1 MEETLGK
8 RIALHRKRLG
18 LTQDALAERLGVTAQ
33 AVSKW
38 ENDQSCPDI
47 AMLPRLAE
55 LFDTTTDQLLGLQRK
70 EVHVAEV
77 VTETTEKEDREPGG
91 IHLENLGY
99 EFHWDSGRRSSIAFA
114 SWVLL
119 VAGLLLAMHFDKE
132 PPFFLLG
139 LWELLWTT
147 GLLVFG
153 VSGLFSKFSVFRF
166 ACAFFGGYFLLELG
180 GVLHYNMGMDLI
192 FPLVLLMFGIGMLL
206 NAISKPKKGSFHVT
220 RNGHNIRR
228 HDFTC
233 EGDSFACETYFGENE
248 FPIRLPLLA
257 SGSADVSFGS
267 MTLDLSGCEA
277 LAENCQISANCA
289 FGELTVLV
297 PKRFRVDIHSSTA
310 FGNVEQKGS
319 PDPSSTEIL
328 YLECNASFGQI
339 LVRYL

>member
-8 RIALHRKRLG
+8 RISLHRKRLG

-47 AMLPRLAE
+47 AMLPKLAE

-77 VTETTEKEDREPGG
+77 VTETSDNEDREPGG
-91 IHLENLGY
+91 IHLENSGF
-99 EFHWDSGRRSSIAFA
+99 EFHWDAGRRSSIAFA

-119 VAGLLLAMHFDKE
+119 VAGLLLVMHFDRE

-139 LWELLWTT
+139 IWELLWTT

-153 VSGLFSKFSVFRF
+153 ISGLFSQFSVFRF
-166 ACAFFGGYFLLELG
+166 GCAFFGGYFLLELG

-192 FPLVLLMFGIGMLL
+192 FPLVLLMFGVGMLL
-206 NAISKPKKGSFHVT
+206 KAFSKPKKGSFHVT
-220 RNGHNIRR
+220 RNGHNLRR
-228 HDFTC
+228 HNFTC
-233 EGDSFACETYFGENE
+233 EGDRFACETHFGENE
-248 FPIRLPLLA
+248 FPIRLPLLV

-277 LAENCQISANCA
+277 LADNCHVEANCS

-297 PKRFRVDIHSSTA
+297 PRRFRAEIESSSS
-310 FGNVEQKGS
+310 FGSVEQKGS
-319 PDPSSTEIL
+319 PDALADEVFS
-328 YLECNASFGQI
+328 LECNASFGQI
-339 LVRYL
+339 TVRYL